1 MAQPVVN
8 GHRDIGGLDQIDSV
22 DPAHLPEST
31 RNVESRSI
39 DYVPENERHG
49 KVWQQGPFWFLGN
62 FQFFSVAVGFTGVG
76 FGLSL
81 FWAGV
86 ALVLGYAFGTFF
98 MAFHASQG
106 PQLGL
111 PQMIQSRAQLGY
123 RGVSVVLVG
132 ALFTFMGFLV
142 LDTTLIDS
150 GLHGIYGWN
159 KIVVG
164 IVINVVSAVL
174 AIFGH
179 DWLHRA
185 FRLLFWVSIPFVVV
199 LTLGIIFGQA
209 GGHAPAAAGFGWVG
223 FMAQFAAAAAYNI
236 TYAPYVSD
244 YSRYLP
250 KNTKP
255 SHLVASVFWGAAGS
269 AVWLGLIGVWLASR
283 LDATDALVS
292 FKLAGDNVFSG
303 LGTILAVVSVLALV
317 ATMGIGVYSGMLTA
331 LTGLDSF
338 RPIATT
344 QRQRIVTILLLESI
358 ATVVGLLLPDNYLTS
373 LFNTLSIMLYLLVP
387 WTALNLVDFFIVRRG
402 HYAITDLVRPA
413 GVYGIWAWRGLTAF
427 GAGLVSMVPFMVL
440 PTLYRGPIARHIGGV
455 DISFVVGL
463 LVSGVVYWVLARS
476 IDMDA
481 DRRAIAASEAEL
493 SAELAAATHAHTA

>member
-1 MAQPVVN
+1 MSTDAEL
-8 GHRDIGGLDQIDSV
+8 GGMDQIDAADQPHS
-22 DPAHLPEST
+22 AST
-31 RNVESRSI
+31 VESRSI
-39 DYVPENERHG
+39 DYVPQNERHG

-86 ALVLGYAFGTFF
+86 ALVLGYVFGTFF

-123 RGVSVVLVG
+123 RGVTVVLVG
-132 ALFTFMGFLV
+132 ALFTFLGFLV
-142 LDTTLIDS
+142 LDTTLIGS

-164 IVINVVSAVL
+164 IAINIVSAVL
-174 AIFGH
+174 ATYGH

-199 LTLGIIFGQA
+199 LTVGILSGHA

-223 FMAQFAAAAAYNI
+223 FVAQFAAAAAYNI

-250 KNTKP
+250 RNTKP
-255 SHLVASVFWGAAGS
+255 SHLVTSVFVGAAGS

-283 LDATDALVS
+283 LGATDALVS
-292 FKLAGDNVFSG
+292 FKLAGDNVFDG
-303 LGTILAVVSVLALV
+303 LGTVLVVVSVLALV

-338 RPIATT
+338 KPVVTSRRLRILTILVLEAIATF
-344 QRQRIVTILLLESI
+344 I
-358 ATVVGLLLPDNYLTS
+358 GLLLPDNYLTS

-402 HYAITDLVRPA
+402 HYAITDLLRPN

-427 GAGLVSMVPFMVL
+427 GAGLLSMVPFMVL
-440 PTLYRGPIARHIGGV
+440 PTLYVGPISRHLGGV

-463 LVSGVVYWVLARS
+463 LVSGIVYWLLARS
-476 IDMDA
+476 IDTA
-481 DRRAIAASEAEL
+481 AEERAIDLSEAT
-493 SAELAAATHAHTA
+493 LAADHVSRNTESAAF